1 MAPPIPDRVRARW
14 AAIGGKAG
22 LGLAAAGFLVIL
34 LAWNGAAGLDY
45 TQGQVPYIISGGFG
59 GLGLV
64 VLGAA
69 LVITES
75 HRRDRAELER
85 RLDDVIAALSR
96 MATLSRVTGNGS
108 EGAGAEEAGAEPVKV
123 PATAGAPAL
132 VVAGRSSYHSPDCHL
147 AAGRESDLLPRAAAE
162 DAGLDPCRVCNP

>member
-1 MAPPIPDRVRARW
+1 MSAMAPPIPDSVRARW

-22 LGLAAAGFLVIL
+22 LGLAAVGFLVIL
-34 LAWNGAAGLDY
+34 VAWNGAAGLDY
-45 TQGQVPYIISGGFG
+45 TQGQIPYVISGGLG

-85 RLDDVIAALSR
+85 HLDEVVAALGR
-96 MATLSRVTGNGS
+96 MAMLYRVAGNG
-108 EGAGAEEAGAEPVKV
+108 AERSGTKV
-123 PATAGAPAL
+123 PATAGAPAM
-132 VVAGRSSYHSPDCHL
+132 VVAGRTSYHSPDCHL
-147 AAGRESDLLPRAAAE
+147 VAGRDGDLLPRDDAE
-162 DAGLDPCRVCNP
+162 TAGLDPCRVCNP